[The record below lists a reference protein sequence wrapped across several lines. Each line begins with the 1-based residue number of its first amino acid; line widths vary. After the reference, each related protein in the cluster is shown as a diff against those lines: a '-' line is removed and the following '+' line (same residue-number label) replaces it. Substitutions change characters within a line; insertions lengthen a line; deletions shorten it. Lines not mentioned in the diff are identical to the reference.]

1 MYCLNV
7 FMIFLQVSPE
17 NLAGMIAL
25 IDKGTISGKIAK
37 KVTEENGGD
46 TIETLSKMKEYIT
59 ENIEEGETEFIDTE
73 QVADKIF
80 DGKPGMK
87 SEFIDKI
94 EKANVPQKVE
104 VNSYVTKKLASN
116 VKIVTD
122 IGVEVIFPAEYYQN
136 NEYIEFIN
144 NDDGTISIQINNIGE
159 VINK

>member
-1 MYCLNV
+1 
-7 FMIFLQVSPE
+7 
-17 NLAGMIAL
+17 
-25 IDKGTISGKIAK
+25 
-37 KVTEENGGD
+37 
-46 TIETLSKMKEYIT
+46 MKEYIT

-122 IGVEVIFPAEYYQN
+122 IGVEVNFP
-136 NEYIEFIN
+136 
-144 NDDGTISIQINNIGE
+144 G
-159 VINK
+159 